1 MKGKKKRK
9 KEAKLVPKILV
20 VEDEHIVAMDIQF
33 TLETLGYKV
42 CGIVSSGEESVEKA
56 FRINPD
62 LILMD
67 IKLKGKMD
75 GISAA
80 RQIQSKVKIPVIYL
94 TAFGDEN
101 TLKELAVTQPY
112 GYINKP
118 FVEHELQV
126 KIEKILKNF
135 ENCQFN

>member
-1 MKGKKKRK
+1 M
-9 KEAKLVPKILV
+9 VPKILV
-20 VEDEHIVAMDIQF
+20 VEDEQIVAMDIQF

-42 CGIVSSGEESVEKA
+42 CGIVSSGEESIEKA
-56 FRINPD
+56 FHTNPD

-80 RQIQSKVKIPVIYL
+80 RQIQAQAKIPVIYL

-101 TLKELAVTQPY
+101 TIRELTLTKPY
-112 GYINKP
+112 AYINKP
-118 FVEHELQV
+118 FVEHELQI

>member
-1 MKGKKKRK
+1 LKGRKKKK
-9 KEAKLVPKILV
+9 KGTKVIPKILV

-33 TLETLGYKV
+33 TLETFGYKV

-56 FRINPD
+56 FRTNPD

-118 FVEHELQV
+118 FVKHELQI
-126 KIEKILKNF
+126 KIEKILKKF

>member
-1 MKGKKKRK
+1 
-9 KEAKLVPKILV
+9 LVPKILV

-101 TLKELAVTQPY
+101 TLKELVVTQPY

-118 FVEHELQV
+118 FVEHELQIM
-126 KIEKILKNF
+126 IEKILKNF

>member
-1 MKGKKKRK
+1 MKGRKKKKRGTK
-9 KEAKLVPKILV
+9 VVPKILV
-20 VEDEHIVAMDIQF
+20 VEDEQIVAMDIQF

-56 FRINPD
+56 FRTNPD

-80 RQIQSKVKIPVIYL
+80 RQIQSQAKIPVIYI

-101 TLKELAVTQPY
+101 TLEKLADTQPY
-112 GYINKP
+112 AYINKP
-118 FVEHELQV
+118 FVEHELQS
-126 KIEKILKNF
+126 KIKKILKNF